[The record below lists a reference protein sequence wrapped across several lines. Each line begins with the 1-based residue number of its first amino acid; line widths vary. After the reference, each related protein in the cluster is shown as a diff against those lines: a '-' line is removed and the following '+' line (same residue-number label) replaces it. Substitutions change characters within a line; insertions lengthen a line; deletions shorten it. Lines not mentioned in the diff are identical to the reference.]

1 MSWDPS
7 GRVDDQPSG
16 GQDED
21 ELDEGEPERSLLSV
35 DDWRKSACD
44 TVDTESVRK

>member
-7 GRVDDQPSG
+7 ARVDNQPRG

-21 ELDEGEPERSLLSV
+21 EPERSLLSV
-35 DDWRKSACD
+35 DDWRQSACN